1 MLTRLPSARRPF
13 AALLTGLLFAALAAS
28 SLAADSPT
36 TGTITPELRA
46 NMQRLIQAA
55 TNSPLAFQRLETLCD
70 RFGPRFSGT
79 TNLEAALDWILGEMQ
94 RDGLEQVRP
103 EPVMVPHWVRGP
115 ASLEMITPRAEPL
128 HVLALGGSVA
138 TPAEG
143 LTAPLLVVR
152 DFDELTRRAAEA
164 RGRIVLFNFT
174 YTGYGSGL
182 PYRSR
187 GATEAARVGAVASLI
202 RSLGPVSLQT
212 PHTGM
217 MRYDEAVPP
226 IPHAAITL
234 EDALM
239 LQRWQDRGEPVTL
252 RLKLAAETLPDAPS
266 RNLLAE
272 WKGRERPDEW
282 VILGGHSDSWD
293 VGRGAMDDGG
303 GCLAAWEAV
312 RLLKSLELRP
322 RRSVRVVLWVNEEN
336 GLRGARAY
344 RTNHL
349 AELPRHVLAMESDS
363 GVFNPEGFSFN
374 ATGPVRRAAEAA
386 LELLQPLGPLALRP
400 GGGGADTSPLIAD
413 GVPTMELLVAQEK
426 YFWYHHTAADT
437 VDKLDRN
444 EFNRC
449 VAAMAVMAYV
459 VADWPE
465 PLAR

>member
-1 MLTRLPSARRPF
+1 MLTRSPSARRPF
-13 AALLTGLLFAALAAS
+13 AALLTGLQFAALAAA
-28 SLAADSPT
+28 SLAADSPS
-36 TGTITPELRA
+36 TGAITPELRA

-70 RFGPRFSGT
+70 RFGLRFSGT

-115 ASLEMITPRAEPL
+115 ASLEMLTPRAEPL

-217 MRYDEAVPP
+217 MRYDDAVPP

-312 RLLKSLELRP
+312 RLLKTLELRP

-386 LELLQPLGPLALRP
+386 LELLQPLGSLALRP
-400 GGGGADTSPLIAD
+400 GGGGADTSPLVAD

-465 PLAR
+465 SLAR